1 MSRVLADAELD
12 HHAPN
17 GHVNAE
23 TVATAS
29 PGC

>member
-12 HHAPN
+12 RHAAN
-17 GHVNAE
+17 GRVHAE

-29 PGC
+29 LGR